1 MKVWGIIA
9 IVYAAMVIVLA
20 ITKPEAIWKIKKIQF
35 FEKHFGVKGT
45 ELFFYVWALVF
56 LVLGVWLLAK

>member
-35 FEKHFGVKGT
+35 LKST
-45 ELFFYVWALVF
+45 LV
-56 LVLGVWLLAK
+56 